1 MTLGDQIRAERV
13 RRGLSQSALGKAVG
27 ISQPAIK
34 KIEDGQTQ
42 KSKFLQDL
50 LDYLG
55 LGRHT
60 PLVVEA
66 PKAEPRLFS
75 ENADM
80 PVFAS
85 AEGGSGVIILSTD
98 PIEYVRRPY
107 TLENISDA
115 YAILITGDSMDPAFE
130 PGDTAWVNPRLSF
143 VRGCDV
149 ILYNIQDEQ
158 KATIK
163 RLVSWTEHHWTLRQ
177 HNPQKT
183 FKLARADWHI
193 CHRVVGKFSRR

>member
-1 MTLGDQIRAERV
+1 MSIGEQIRAERE
-13 RRGLSQSALGKAVG
+13 RRGLSQSALGKAIG

-34 KIEDGQTQ
+34 KIEDGQTVR
-42 KSKFLQDL
+42 SKYLQDV

-55 LGRHT
+55 LGRQT
-60 PLVVEA
+60 AQVVNI

-75 ENADM
+75 DTADM

-85 AEGGSGVIILSTD
+85 AEGGSGAIILSTD

-130 PGDTAWVNPRLSF
+130 PGDTAWVNPRLPF
-143 VRGCDV
+143 IRDCDV
-149 ILYNIQDEQ
+149 ILYNVQDEQ
-158 KATIK
+158 TATIK
-163 RLVSWTEHHWTLRQ
+163 RLVSWTDQQWTLKQ
-177 HNPQKT
+177 YNPPKT
-183 FKLARADWHI
+183 FKLSRADWRI